1 MDELTPPERRDN
13 GGRDVWRNAGRA
25 RSDYDVADRGGRDST
40 ASHGPDQPVSFPHSG
55 DQAGTDGSREDLP
68 FARVLGIVGIAILAL
83 SGLLL
88 ALPSYLRAG
97 PAIYLVAYGIAILFG
112 PVGFWLMG
120 EAWRIRNRAVHG
132 TTLPAGQRRGL
143 RILGAALIAVGV
155 FVAFSGFGASGT
167 ISMVLNLVWGL
178 MLAGYGVRMLLRTLG
193 TERA

>member
-40 ASHGPDQPVSFPHSG
+40 ASHGP
-55 DQAGTDGSREDLP
+55 AGTDGSREDLP